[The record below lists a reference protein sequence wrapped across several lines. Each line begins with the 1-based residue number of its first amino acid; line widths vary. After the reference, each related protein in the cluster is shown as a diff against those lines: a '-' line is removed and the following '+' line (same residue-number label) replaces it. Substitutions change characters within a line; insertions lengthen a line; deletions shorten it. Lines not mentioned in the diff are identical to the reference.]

1 MAEVDRLAEAHSL
14 SESASEWSGDD
25 DDDEEEEEEEEV
37 GQKPDT
43 EMIDSEEP
51 GEVASVEDASPSFSH
66 IPEAKQRL
74 QSAFDTEIQFKLAN
88 AAATS
93 GTDKSNPFVKPLRNA
108 LHQVLSKIPGTVN
121 RHATAATPELEVV
134 AHSKNAGNFSLGSIG
149 TMSASSEL
157 DEVEIFIDTAEM
169 RFIEKVCKSDELVR
183 AAMQIITDNVVGGG
197 MSVTME
203 ISGRS
208 IRLNQVMQRMFDVE
222 WVQRFVKDLLW
233 SLCMYGFVVVRL
245 IRSNLI
251 RTESVPTVVSPMHY
265 ELTMV
270 DSINRGR
277 EYRVYPIRFGEDGGT
292 GRVSDSVKK
301 QEDGSKMRQ
310 ARKVYEGDK
319 SLAVYVLPGSEP
331 LTDGS
336 INSPLKTIV
345 SKLRKLEWMWEDLS
359 RASHWGARPTHGVNT
374 SQGKTSVQDADSM
387 KNYNPPAPVVALH
400 AEGAQIQ
407 HKKRDRE
414 EVSASIQAS
423 VQAIEYGVED
433 DVAGGRTGRYGVNP
447 HAMAAPM
454 RNWFIPGLNHQ
465 LVAGPAPIFNPHI
478 PETSKIVASLLAIT
492 LGVPAEMIIPGQ
504 QVHAANAE
512 FAMRRWDIV
521 VSGYQ
526 KIIEPI
532 VADLFAMAYSG
543 EIDDFKQQWPADT
556 IEKWAGTD
564 HNKPN
569 VGGDVIRKHVKSS
582 GAPANV
588 PMDADKH
595 ASDALKHQLL
605 SKQAKSQQG
614 LGLKEIS
621 HKNAAKLMSERS
633 PVIYV
638 RFDQT
643 PMRLF
648 EDIWK
653 LFELNLIKY
662 EEVAK
667 HVHSIYHVDPSMI
680 LSKEDRDN
688 QEEERRKKESRLEEL
703 YGPKEAKDAED
714 SSTPSS
720 SSSSSKK
727 KKTKKD
733 SKAVGQQG
741 ASKEKKKSEKSK
753 SGAGEGKGK
762 SGKVSASK

>member
-1 MAEVDRLAEAHSL
+1 MAEVDLF
-14 SESASEWSGDD
+14 
-25 DDDEEEEEEEEV
+25 EEV
-37 GQKPDT
+37 PAADSVESGGEEDESDSMVAHLDA
-43 EMIDSEEP
+43 EMVESEEP
-51 GEVASVEDASPSFSH
+51 AEAAPVAEHVAPSSPIPDAKGRL
-66 IPEAKQRL
+66 KQ
-74 QSAFDTEIQFKLAN
+74 AFDTEIQFKLEN
-88 AAATS
+88 AVATS
-93 GTDKSNPFVKPLRNA
+93 GTAKDNPFVAPLRNA
-108 LHQVLSKIPGTVN
+108 VRHVLNSIPGTVN
-121 RHATAATPELEVV
+121 RHATAATPELTVV
-134 AHSKNAGNFSLGSIG
+134 AHSKSGGNFSLGSIG
-149 TMSASSEL
+149 SMNASSEL
-157 DEVEIFIDTAEM
+157 DEVEIFIDTNEM
-169 RFIEKVCKSDELVR
+169 RMIEKVCKSDELVR

-203 ISGRS
+203 IQGHS

-265 ELTMV
+265 ELTVV
-270 DSINRGR
+270 DSINKGR
-277 EYRVYPIRFGEDGGT
+277 EYRIYPIRFGDGGEVT
-292 GRVSDSVKK
+292 RTSDGIAK
-301 QEDGSKMRQ
+301 QEDGSKIRK
-310 ARKVYEGDK
+310 ARKAYEGDK

-374 SQGKTSVQDADSM
+374 SQGKTSPQDADSM

-400 AEGAQIQ
+400 AEGVQIQ
-407 HKKRDRE
+407 HRKRDRE
-414 EVSASIQAS
+414 DVSASIQAS
-423 VQAIEYGVED
+423 VDAIEYGVED

-465 LVAGPAPIFNPHI
+465 LVPGPVPIFNPHI
-478 PETSKIVASLLAIT
+478 PEASKIVASMLAIT

-543 EIDDFKQQWPADT
+543 EIEDFKQRWPADT
-556 IEKWAGTD
+556 IDKWSGTE

-595 ASDALKHQLL
+595 AADGLRHQLM
-605 SKQAKSQQG
+605 SKQKKAQQRI
-614 LGLKEIS
+614 GLKEIS
-621 HKNAAKLMSERS
+621 HKNASKLMSERS

-648 EDIWK
+648 ADIWN

-680 LSKEDRDN
+680 LSKEDRDK
-688 QEEERRKKESRLEEL
+688 QEEERRKRDSRLNEL
-703 YGPKEAKDAED
+703 YGPKEEKASDAGGEGKKQKT
-714 SSTPSS
+714 SESRAVGQQ
-720 SSSSSKK
+720 SSSSK
-727 KKTKKD
+727 
-733 SKAVGQQG
+733 
-741 ASKEKKKSEKSK
+741 EKKSEKAK
-753 SGAGEGKGK
+753 SGEGEGKGK
-762 SGKVSASK
+762 SGSVSASK